1 MNTIDINNLN
11 EFVDWVDGTNVMTG
25 TTTSGV
31 DEENRISGKSIR
43 ELIQGK
49 LRVPFV
55 TNEDD
60 LDKDKIYFFSSE
72 YAKNLWQTYTDPSS
86 ILYNEEK
93 AAELVLYSM
102 DLPAVYRI
110 TGLDTLSTTRYII
123 EGNSESSNAT
133 VSFQLGIVD
142 SLNSP
147 QQDSITL
154 KYTVE
159 DESKNIIVDRPLS
172 IDSGR
177 LGETISIQIYQ
188 YLKPGRNKVTIAA
201 NCNNLTAKTSV
212 SFYVYLV
219 SFSIT
224 SNFSGYYSA
233 LSSSASSI
241 ALDLSVNRSIT
252 QLPIVTTIK
261 LRDVEAKTERDCI
274 LSGGNIED
282 KHTGRESSFVRRLQF
297 NVQPNQLVPGR
308 KYAMYINSRMEDS
321 ENSQIFNSNHLLYEF
336 EIATQQEEDSRFINI
351 AHSAPHSDWET
362 SSESSSAGQ
371 IVLKAVQYTPFSI
384 NWGYHTNIQ
393 NGESEVNVNWCI
405 RKGEAGSYTYT
416 NLTTLY
422 GVKGQKPDTLR
433 FIPSISASHSEEN
446 SFLVA
451 RILIN
456 NVLTDI
462 AEFPIDIAE
471 KTISISE
478 SEGNLKLS
486 AFGKTNSSES
496 RNQWID
502 QTNNI
507 TTTFSSSIPFDNTS
521 GWIDNSLLLSG
532 VDNYAVVNYCP
543 FPSTEG
549 GNEYIISNTGCAF
562 QIDFKPEY
570 VHSESDPIIVIGRN
584 DQNAPRIVI
593 TPTSAAFYTGANPK
607 IKTNF
612 KSGERISLAFIFN
625 PIDENS
631 NDSGLLY
638 IVNNGIL
645 ERSAVIGESSIVDIL
660 GNIKIGGSA
669 SSVRVYSIRAYRN
682 AIQVKQALSNYM
694 FDNLDDADLL
704 SRNDLYGNQSTI
716 QYDQLLDKQDIILI
730 TASDRDSNGL
740 TKILNNASTKQNA
753 TVNIER
759 HSTDP
764 SKNFTITDCRI
775 RNHGQSTL
783 SYPITS
789 MKMWFNKSNV
799 LVNNVELTPNFQ
811 CSDQQY
817 LGLAKNRY
825 VMKNGAIPA
834 NKFVLQANYA
844 DSSGAH
850 NGGLLRLIQDTWYNA
865 NFGSIQNPEYKLRTA
880 PQLFASGNTL
890 THDDTNLNEDGTWIE
905 GVYNVVP
912 GTTDKNGNLVYNSTW
927 ADKTWPQITGGVQ
940 FPYDIRVSADSF
952 PCTVFYQEA
961 GKERQLLG
969 QYVFMDDKKSD
980 YTYGERSIYYTDDPS
995 DPFCLKVENSKKDKA
1010 ARKVWDNKDVLQVE
1024 VVYPNSPLTGYC
1036 SKQVADEYQVDPN
1049 DDTIIIPVGNTL
1061 HSFRDIYRVDGSP
1074 VSYYWEQHFELI
1086 YPDEDDLEGD
1096 KFSPTSDFA
1105 KKVEP
1110 FLDFLDWITDCK
1122 LNYSSDTQWWSA
1134 GTYSS
1139 TQEAFEATAHDH
1151 LDMYKLAAYYIFF
1164 LRFGLIDSVERNAQL
1179 KTYDGQHWHY
1189 EPWDM
1194 DIALGCANNGV
1205 ITYEPPLTRDTKRAD
1220 GVTYAFSGRTSSQ
1233 SNTLW
1238 DCLENWSYW
1247 ADQLVP
1253 EVAQALYDAGLTY
1266 ENASKMFDE
1275 NYVNKWA
1282 ETLYNDSGH
1291 FKYIDAA
1298 SDPKWM
1304 QYLNGART
1312 SHRHWWLSKS
1322 MNYYDAK
1329 WSCGDFTRHSI
1340 EFRIDKNVGGGSI
1353 KIMPNAD
1360 TFFKGMYGM
1369 VDSNQ
1374 QFPFG
1379 EGLYSAPISTGV
1391 TIPATVNLGNK
1402 QFCYIFGATAIEEL
1416 DMSDMLTPRGASYT
1430 DIKLTGSY
1438 DSVLGAPIKSLKLG
1452 AITTPNIYTNPNET
1466 SYTSRLSKGENSIT
1480 GVAEDKSYDALQNVE
1495 HIDINGWIG
1504 SAEASV
1510 TSNLVSLLTGNGYD
1524 RKNVKSIYALGCTK
1538 SESFVSSNSGNK
1550 FTDLRLPSSVTSV
1563 TMNNSSW
1570 QNISFWSTVEDGQ
1583 GNTATYT
1590 KLTGVPSS
1598 VNKVYFLGSTGKN
1611 KCSWDFIKSWI
1622 TSIETELTTA
1632 NPGATE
1638 DEIEE
1643 LLYDELETRTLTVQQ
1658 INWGTWEGEYITYKD
1673 LLRLSHFKNETGG
1686 YNLKG
1691 YVRIHE
1697 NDITSSQLVKL
1708 SNLFGPNVFS
1718 IGSTNSNLVVDTASD
1733 IIRISSTDANIN
1745 ETTGIV
1751 SLNEGSYVT
1760 LNANKF
1766 LLSGDNIANV
1776 ILPSNISLND
1786 MEQGKYYWGATT
1798 SASNHQAISTWV
1810 NFPPYISLEVN
1821 NLGRV
1826 ILTGN
1831 IGDGTDYTMYV
1842 GVFYKDE
1849 NDVLQQDELRIDI
1862 TAATYP
1868 TGYNFT
1874 VVDRTSSNNESA
1886 RQFMCNQT
1894 IADDIFTTTFSKY
1907 LNELVPVYEMY
1918 ATNRKYEFRI
1928 VPQGNYTVPIV
1939 YIRYSVAKLNGST
1952 TSDYIGNTSYDELN
1966 VNDSTRYDIGL
1977 DTYLKYTKD
1986 SVGNGISLIVDSLPS
2001 NGEMA
2006 LYQVTA
2012 RIKMGTQQS
2021 AEVVKKANIIVTS
2034 DTAVLYT
2041 GDYTLPA
2048 TLKSAYYTLY
2058 GSSVGA
2064 NVYKHHLMSLYGT
2077 LQIPSSVSDVDSQTG
2092 QSLFTYLP
2100 YIETLNL
2107 SNCTLL
2113 QGALDLTKCMS
2124 LTSID
2129 TSGTELGVDFGTGS
2143 GITNIVLG
2151 SPTSFILKNPTS
2163 SNLVPANVTVKSCSN
2178 ITSLDI
2184 RNIPNA
2190 KTYTIFEKVFKTWA
2204 IGAEIYIGYYMNDNG
2219 TIQDQTNT
2227 RPNAYYTSKI
2237 SVTAGHSI
2245 TMSSNSLID
2254 VLMLDQQG
2262 SKIDNKSQ
2270 SGGSRTVTLVSGCTH
2285 IVVRHDSNDVVT
2297 QAKVVDD
2304 TSETTLFEYK
2314 G

>member
-1 MNTIDINNLN
+1 M
-11 EFVDWVDGTNVMTG
+11 
-25 TTTSGV
+25 
-31 DEENRISGKSIR
+31 
-43 ELIQGK
+43 
-49 LRVPFV
+49 
-55 TNEDD
+55 
-60 LDKDKIYFFSSE
+60 KD
-72 YAKNLWQTYTDPSS
+72 
-86 ILYNEEK
+86 
-93 AAELVLYSM
+93 
-102 DLPAVYRI
+102 
-110 TGLDTLSTTRYII
+110 
-123 EGNSESSNAT
+123 
-133 VSFQLGIVD
+133 
-142 SLNSP
+142 
-147 QQDSITL
+147 
-154 KYTVE
+154 
-159 DESKNIIVDRPLS
+159 
-172 IDSGR
+172 
-177 LGETISIQIYQ
+177 
-188 YLKPGRNKVTIAA
+188 
-201 NCNNLTAKTSV
+201 
-212 SFYVYLV
+212 
-219 SFSIT
+219 
-224 SNFSGYYSA
+224 
-233 LSSSASSI
+233 
-241 ALDLSVNRSIT
+241 
-252 QLPIVTTIK
+252 
-261 LRDVEAKTERDCI
+261 
-274 LSGGNIED
+274 
-282 KHTGRESSFVRRLQF
+282 
-297 NVQPNQLVPGR
+297 
-308 KYAMYINSRMEDS
+308 
-321 ENSQIFNSNHLLYEF
+321 
-336 EIATQQEEDSRFINI
+336 
-351 AHSAPHSDWET
+351 
-362 SSESSSAGQ
+362 
-371 IVLKAVQYTPFSI
+371 
-384 NWGYHTNIQ
+384 
-393 NGESEVNVNWCI
+393 
-405 RKGEAGSYTYT
+405 
-416 NLTTLY
+416 
-422 GVKGQKPDTLR
+422 
-433 FIPSISASHSEEN
+433 
-446 SFLVA
+446 
-451 RILIN
+451 
-456 NVLTDI
+456 
-462 AEFPIDIAE
+462 
-471 KTISISE
+471 
-478 SEGNLKLS
+478 
-486 AFGKTNSSES
+486 
-496 RNQWID
+496 
-502 QTNNI
+502 
-507 TTTFSSSIPFDNTS
+507 
-521 GWIDNSLLLSG
+521 
-532 VDNYAVVNYCP
+532 
-543 FPSTEG
+543 
-549 GNEYIISNTGCAF
+549 
-562 QIDFKPEY
+562 
-570 VHSESDPIIVIGRN
+570 
-584 DQNAPRIVI
+584 
-593 TPTSAAFYTGANPK
+593 
-607 IKTNF
+607 
-612 KSGERISLAFIFN
+612 
-625 PIDENS
+625 
-631 NDSGLLY
+631 
-638 IVNNGIL
+638 
-645 ERSAVIGESSIVDIL
+645 
-660 GNIKIGGSA
+660 
-669 SSVRVYSIRAYRN
+669 
-682 AIQVKQALSNYM
+682 
-694 FDNLDDADLL
+694 
-704 SRNDLYGNQSTI
+704 
-716 QYDQLLDKQDIILI
+716 
-730 TASDRDSNGL
+730 
-740 TKILNNASTKQNA
+740 
-753 TVNIER
+753 
-759 HSTDP
+759 
-764 SKNFTITDCRI
+764 
-775 RNHGQSTL
+775 
-783 SYPITS
+783 
-789 MKMWFNKSNV
+789 
-799 LVNNVELTPNFQ
+799 
-811 CSDQQY
+811 
-817 LGLAKNRY
+817 
-825 VMKNGAIPA
+825 GAIPA

-865 NFGSIQNPEYKLRTA
+865 NFGDINNPVYRLRTA
-880 PQLFASGNTL
+880 PQLFTSGNTL
-890 THDDTNLNEDGTWIE
+890 THDNLDLNEDGSWVE
-905 GVYNVVP
+905 GVYNVKP
-912 GTTDKNGNLVYNSTW
+912 GTTDKNGNLVYNANW
-927 ADKTWPQITGGVQ
+927 ANKTWPQITGGTQ
-940 FPYDIRVSADSF
+940 FPYEIRLSADSF

-961 GKERQLLG
+961 GKEKQLLG

-980 YTYGERSIYYTDDPS
+980 FTYGERSIYKTDDLS
-995 DPFCLKVENSKKDKA
+995 DPFCMKVENSKKDKA
-1010 ARKVWDNKDVLQVE
+1010 ASKVWDNDAVLQVE

-1036 SKQVADEYQVDPN
+1036 SKQVADEYEVDPN

-1061 HSFRDIYRVDGSP
+1061 HSFRDIYRVDGNP

-1086 YPDEDDLEGD
+1086 YPDEDDLIGD

-1122 LNYSSDTQWWSA
+1122 LNYSSATQWWSA
-1134 GTYSS
+1134 GTFSS

-1164 LRFGLIDSVERNAQL
+1164 LRFGLVDSVERNAQL

-1205 ITYEPPLTRDTKRAD
+1205 ITYDPPLTRNTKRAD

-1247 ADQLVP
+1247 SDQLVP

-1266 ENASKMFDE
+1266 ENISHMFDD

-1329 WSCGDFTRHSI
+1329 WSCGDFTRHSV

-1353 KIMPNAD
+1353 TIKPNAD

-1379 EGLYSAPISTGV
+1379 TGLYEATIANGV

-1416 DMSDMLTPRGASYT
+1416 DMSDMLTPRGANYT
-1430 DIKLTGSY
+1430 DIKFTGSY

-1480 GVAEDKSYDALQNVE
+1480 GVAEDRSYDALENVE
-1495 HIDINGWIG
+1495 HIDINGWAGING
-1504 SAEASV
+1504 SSA
-1510 TSNLVSLLTGNGYD
+1510 TSNLASLLTGNGYD
-1524 RKNVKSIYALGCTK
+1524 RKNVKSIYALGCTR
-1538 SESFVSSNSGNK
+1538 SEQFISSTSGNK

-1570 QNISFWSTVEDGQ
+1570 QNISFWSTVEDEQ

-1590 KLTGVPSS
+1590 KLTGIPSS

-1632 NPGATE
+1632 NPGATA

-1751 SLNEGSYVT
+1751 SLNEGSHIT

-1776 ILPSNISLND
+1776 ILPSSISLND

-1868 TGYNFT
+1868 TGYGFT

-1928 VPQGNYTVPIV
+1928 IPQGNYTVPIV

-2001 NGEMA
+2001 NGDMA

-2048 TLKSAYYTLY
+2048 TLKNAYYSLY
-2058 GSSVGA
+2058 DTSVGA
-2064 NVYKHHLMSLYGT
+2064 NVYKHHLMSLHDT
-2077 LQIPSSVSDVDSQTG
+2077 L
-2092 QSLFTYLP
+2092 
-2100 YIETLNL
+2100 
-2107 SNCTLL
+2107 
-2113 QGALDLTKCMS
+2113 
-2124 LTSID
+2124 
-2129 TSGTELGVDFGTGS
+2129 
-2143 GITNIVLG
+2143 
-2151 SPTSFILKNPTS
+2151 
-2163 SNLVPANVTVKSCSN
+2163 
-2178 ITSLDI
+2178 
-2184 RNIPNA
+2184 
-2190 KTYTIFEKVFKTWA
+2190 
-2204 IGAEIYIGYYMNDNG
+2204 
-2219 TIQDQTNT
+2219 
-2227 RPNAYYTSKI
+2227 
-2237 SVTAGHSI
+2237 
-2245 TMSSNSLID
+2245 
-2254 VLMLDQQG
+2254 
-2262 SKIDNKSQ
+2262 
-2270 SGGSRTVTLVSGCTH
+2270 
-2285 IVVRHDSNDVVT
+2285 
-2297 QAKVVDD
+2297 
-2304 TSETTLFEYK
+2304 
-2314 G
+2314 